1 MIITIIKTNVIIKND
16 NCNDNINRNSNN
28 NNYNDTVENII
39 IIVKSILK
47 KKRNI
52 YCFIHHLF

>member
-1 MIITIIKTNVIIKND
+1 MKTNLIIKND

-28 NNYNDTVENII
+28 NYNDTVENII
-39 IIVKSILK
+39 IIVNPNFKN
-47 KKRNI
+47 KRNI

>member
-1 MIITIIKTNVIIKND
+1 MIIIIMKTNLIIKND

-39 IIVKSILK
+39 IIVNPNFKN
-47 KKRNI
+47 KRNI

>member
-1 MIITIIKTNVIIKND
+1 MKTNLIIKND

-39 IIVKSILK
+39 IIVKSI
-47 KKRNI
+47 
-52 YCFIHHLF
+52 